1 MGGSNLPPV
10 YTFIAWVVFLGF
22 IIAGTV
28 FYRWR
33 RPERYSRYQLKLT
46 VTFILFL
53 LVPSVPLV
61 FVAGTAVDQL
71 RTLLVALPVD
81 DALERGLDVLRE
93 ALSDEESRL
102 KSWHEQLLGESSSS
116 DRSQRPP
123 DFTMSFERDE
133 DGLWQITGFTPSTG
147 NNLRSP
153 FPDSLLATPPDPRID
168 RRQALDDAEFFESE
182 RILFRHGAAGVYM
195 ALAKPP
201 GSEALLGAGILI
213 STQMVEAR
221 FALEDGL
228 DKFRLITLLGGREM
242 QQLIWVLASL
252 LMVILTLGSFFA
264 SRILARGVSEPIVQL
279 AKGME
284 AVASGDLSVKL
295 EISASDEMRI
305 LVDSFNMMTSEIR
318 EARER
323 IVQVEKQA
331 AWRDVARRIAHEI
344 KNPLTPIQIGLHRV
358 RSRLE
363 AEGIWGED
371 DAIRESFRTM
381 NEEVEALRRMAATF
395 SDFAQLPQPEKKWG
409 DLEHVVRS
417 AIALFQEGPHNARL
431 SIEVR
436 GQIPPISM
444 DADLVKRA
452 MINLV
457 KNAVESVEEAGG
469 GRVTVL
475 LERRGDEVFLQ
486 IQDDG
491 VGFAPEDA
499 PRLFNP
505 EYTTKTRGTGLG
517 LSIVSRIVA
526 DHAWRIE
533 ANSDGSGCGVTMNI
547 SIPLENTKAP

>member
-22 IIAGTV
+22 IIAATV

-71 RTLLVALPVD
+71 RTLVVALPVD
-81 DALERGLDVLRE
+81 DALDRGLDVLRE
-93 ALSDEESRL
+93 ALTDEESRL
-102 KSWHEQLLGESSSS
+102 TTWHEQLLGESVSAEQP
-116 DRSQRPP
+116 QRPP
-123 DFTMSFERDE
+123 YFTMSFERDG
-133 DGLWQITGFTPSTG
+133 DGLWQITGFTPLTG
-147 NNLRSP
+147 SNVRSA
-153 FPDSLLATPPDPRID
+153 FPDSLLDTPPDPRVD
-168 RRQALDDAEFFESE
+168 QRQALDDAEFFESE
-182 RILFRHGAAGVYM
+182 RIFFLHGDAGVYM
-195 ALAKPP
+195 ALVKLPE
-201 GSEALLGAGILI
+201 SETLQGAGILI
-213 STQMVEAR
+213 SAQTVEAR

-228 DKFRLITLLGGREM
+228 DGFRNITLLGGRGM
-242 QQLIWVLASL
+242 QQFLWVLASM

-264 SRILARGVSEPIVQL
+264 SRMLAQGVSEPVVEL
-279 AKGME
+279 ARGME
-284 AVASGDLSVKL
+284 AVAAGDLSTTL
-295 EISASDEMRI
+295 EITAYDEMRI

-318 EARER
+318 EAREK

-363 AEGIWGED
+363 ADGTWDED

-395 SDFAQLPQPEKKWG
+395 SDFAQLPQPEKRPG
-409 DLEHVVRS
+409 DLETVVRS
-417 AIALFQEGPHNARL
+417 AIALFQDGPHKARL
-431 SIEVR
+431 TMEVR
-436 GQIPPISM
+436 GQIPPVSM

-457 KNAVESVEEAGG
+457 KNAVESVEGAGG
-469 GRVTVL
+469 GNVMIL
-475 LERRGDEVFLQ
+475 LERQGDGLLLQ
-486 IQDDG
+486 VKDSG

-505 EYTTKTRGTGLG
+505 EFTTKTRGKNARNRTRALH
-517 LSIVSRIVA
+517 RIT
-526 DHAWRIE
+526 DRC
-533 ANSDGSGCGVTMNI
+533 GSCLAYRG
-547 SIPLENTKAP
+547 KQ